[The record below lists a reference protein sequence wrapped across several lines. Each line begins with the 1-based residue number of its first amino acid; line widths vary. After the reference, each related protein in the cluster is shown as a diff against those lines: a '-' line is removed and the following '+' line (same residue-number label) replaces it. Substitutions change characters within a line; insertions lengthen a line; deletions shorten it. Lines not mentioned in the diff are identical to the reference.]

1 MYTNDQ
7 CLLNIC
13 IYSISTCLQS
23 DLQYKTSQEYD
34 DVVLK
39 LFTEAIDDERKTSS
53 DKRIFTMNYC
63 VPCPDNITSKSKE
76 ARTQVCKK
84 AFACVYGCTVNDL
97 EKASDAVKTSSGL
110 YTSGTALRI
119 KMWKDNHI
127 HDFSYKETEELFML
141 NIGSAGISDIIILIS
156 LLTQM
161 FMLYQT
167 QHG

>member
-1 MYTNDQ
+1 
-7 CLLNIC
+7 
-13 IYSISTCLQS
+13 
-23 DLQYKTSQEYD
+23 
-34 DVVLK
+34 
-39 LFTEAIDDERKTSS
+39 
-53 DKRIFTMNYC
+53 MNYC

-97 EKASDAVKTSSGL
+97 EKTSDAVKTSSGL

-161 FMLYQT
+161 FMLY
-167 QHG
+167 